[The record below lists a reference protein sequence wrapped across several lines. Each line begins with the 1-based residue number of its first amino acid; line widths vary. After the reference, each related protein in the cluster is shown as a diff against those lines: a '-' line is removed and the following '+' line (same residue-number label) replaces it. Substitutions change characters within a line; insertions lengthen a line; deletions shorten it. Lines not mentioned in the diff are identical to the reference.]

1 MRDDG
6 RPGDGQSAGTR
17 ARNPQPAGEPRG
29 NQLGAPVPASTLR
42 KVDAPHRRETRR
54 LQENID
60 RRMADQHMV
69 LLLARDGFAGR
80 RYERFAEE
88 LARYGISVFR
98 AWMHSG
104 FLFQLLAAHGFDLH
118 PDEHEIEELARDGDV
133 REELATMTVAR
144 ALPRFR
150 QRALVEGGWNRDG
163 GASVATYFI
172 GACVYEFPNEYR
184 RHRSHQERWR
194 RAVHQAGA
202 TAENPTVNN
211 VASEVLGRL
220 RVLDDL
226 TNICDPRMRTAVAL
240 TLDDYTQEEIKEI
253 LGASSVRAVEGLL
266 YRWRTAARR
275 EEGERHG

>member
-1 MRDDG
+1 M
-6 RPGDGQSAGTR
+6 
-17 ARNPQPAGEPRG
+17 E
-29 NQLGAPVPASTLR
+29 
-42 KVDAPHRRETRR
+42 APHRCETHR

-60 RRMADQHMV
+60 RRAADQQMV
-69 LLLARDGFAGR
+69 LLLAQDGFAGR
-80 RYERFAEE
+80 RYERFEEE
-88 LARYGISVFR
+88 LARYGISVLR

-118 PDEHEIEELARDGDV
+118 PDEREIEELARDSEV

-150 QRALVEGGWNRDG
+150 RRALVEGGWSHEG
-163 GASVATYFI
+163 GASIATYFM
-172 GACVYEFPNEYR
+172 GACAYEFPNEYR

-194 RAVHQAGA
+194 RAVRQAGA
-202 TAENPTVNN
+202 TAERPTVNN
-211 VASEVLGRL
+211 VASEVLGKL

-226 TNICDPRMRTAVAL
+226 TDIGDPRMRTAVAL

-253 LGASSVRAVEGLL
+253 LGASSVRAIEGLL
-266 YRWRTAARR
+266 YRWRTAAKR